1 MPDSEVL
8 GSSQKGVQLCSLDFG
23 DWKQEKSGDFKVLFI
38 FIFHCSSFVFYFPIV
53 QELAY
58 CGPDKENCIAN
69 QTMRDKSCLVPCDGI
84 YAYITAHEKD
94 EDVKSVTSS
103 YLRYKMEYV
112 KHLAFNSSADNFSK
126 LI

>member
-1 MPDSEVL
+1 M
-8 GSSQKGVQLCSLDFG
+8 
-23 DWKQEKSGDFKVLFI
+23 
-38 FIFHCSSFVFYFPIV
+38 

-58 CGPDKENCIAN
+58 CGPDEENCIAN

-94 EDVKSVTSS
+94 EDVKSVTSR
-103 YLRYKMEYV
+103 YMKYKMEYV

-126 LI
+126 FI

>member
-1 MPDSEVL
+1 M
-8 GSSQKGVQLCSLDFG
+8 
-23 DWKQEKSGDFKVLFI
+23 
-38 FIFHCSSFVFYFPIV
+38 

-58 CGPDKENCIAN
+58 CDSDKENCIAN

-112 KHLAFNSSADNFSK
+112 KHLAFNFSADNFSK
-126 LI
+126 FI